1 MGVNPSAGGI
11 LSPDHAAALPPGPAQ
26 DALLKARLKLY
37 SAKAHKRVKDTTEED
52 REATV
57 CQRENPF
64 YVNTVKLFR
73 DRCARMHAVAVGVA
87 GGTRAAAAADSIV
100 VT

>member
-1 MGVNPSAGGI
+1 MAVEGVAVASTRTAVVSDRPSDCC
-11 LSPDHAAALPPGPAQ
+11 STPPRLGPLQ

-73 DRCARMHAVAVGVA
+73 DR
-87 GGTRAAAAADSIV
+87 
-100 VT
+100 